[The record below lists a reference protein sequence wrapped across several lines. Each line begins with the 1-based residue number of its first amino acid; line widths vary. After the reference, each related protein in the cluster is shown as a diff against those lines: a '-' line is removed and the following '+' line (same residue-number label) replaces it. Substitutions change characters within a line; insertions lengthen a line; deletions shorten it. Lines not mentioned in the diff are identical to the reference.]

1 MKTTIFHKAIAALV
15 LAAMLVP
22 MTAQPAKANTTTTLL
37 IAGAAAVLLFSAA
50 NASNKNARANT
61 VEGYLPDGS
70 TVYAD
75 GRVVGRDGNS
85 WYPGNQ
91 GQQVACSNE
100 QCYITGNGNTTGYNG
115 NNGYNNG
122 YGGNGYNNGYNG
134 GNGYGRNRGWHGR

>member
-1 MKTTIFHKAIAALV
+1 MKITIFQKAIAALV

-70 TVYAD
+70 TVYED
-75 GRVVGRDGNS
+75 GRIVGRDGQS

-91 GQQVACSNE
+91 GQQVACNGQ
-100 QCYITGNGNTTGYNG
+100 QCYITGNGNNTGYNG

-122 YGGNGYNNGYNG
+122 YGYNG